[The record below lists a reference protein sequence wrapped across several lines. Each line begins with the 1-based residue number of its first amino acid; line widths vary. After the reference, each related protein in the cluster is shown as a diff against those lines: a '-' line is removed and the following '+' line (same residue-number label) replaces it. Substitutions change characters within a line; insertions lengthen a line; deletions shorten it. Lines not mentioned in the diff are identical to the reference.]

1 MADID
6 QKLTN
11 LIGFSREA
19 FDTAQASQK
28 WSSRLQWLL
37 AVVAI
42 AAVFLPGQEC
52 AMVAAGVSFVGAV
65 FITWLGLRQQEFRRY
80 GERVRRAT
88 LLAKGLGHEL
98 SAHKY
103 RSIETTFDGDRE
115 RAAARADANYCASSL
130 PPGEDRLIENL
141 YESAFWSA
149 DLYRH
154 SARLAWACFC
164 VLAIAALL
172 VTATTLPFLSGD
184 PAIIVS
190 RSVLLLTTILVSREV
205 FGDAVAYSMA
215 HEEVRHVLERLEAL
229 KGKPDK
235 VADLMLILGD
245 YNAAVEAAPMPQAG
259 VYHRRHKAI
268 TKAWQDHTASA
279 P

>member
-1 MADID
+1 MSDVD

-11 LIGFSREA
+11 LIGFSRVA
-19 FDTAQASQK
+19 FDTVQGSQK

-37 AVVAI
+37 AAI
-42 AAVFLPGQEC
+42 AVFAVFLSGQEL
-52 AMVAAGVSFVGAV
+52 AMAAAGLSFAGAAA
-65 FITWLGLRQQEFRRY
+65 ITWLGLRQLAFRRY

-98 SAHKY
+98 SAHEY
-103 RSIETTFDGDRE
+103 RSIETAFDGDRE
-115 RAAARADANYCASSL
+115 RAAAKADANYYASTL

-154 SARLAWACFC
+154 SARPAWVRFG
-164 VLAIAALL
+164 VLALAVILII
-172 VTATTLPFLSGD
+172 VMTVPFLAGD
-184 PAIIVS
+184 LGVILARIVL
-190 RSVLLLTTILVSREV
+190 VVMTILVSREV

-215 HEEVRHVLERLEAL
+215 HRDVSLVLERLEAL

-235 VADLMLILGD
+235 AADLMLILGD

-259 VYHRRHKAI
+259 VYERRHEAI
-268 TKAWQDHTASA
+268 TEAWRDHATGA